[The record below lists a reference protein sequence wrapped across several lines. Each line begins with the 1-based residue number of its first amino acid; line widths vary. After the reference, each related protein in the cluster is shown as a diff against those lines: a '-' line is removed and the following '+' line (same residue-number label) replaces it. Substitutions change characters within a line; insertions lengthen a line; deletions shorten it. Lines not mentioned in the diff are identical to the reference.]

1 MMFIQGWRGR
11 MGIRVGVWSQRVGPK
26 CIKHLGV
33 RLKTSLEEIPAR
45 REELP
50 IHHAIAARSIRNA
63 RQR

>member
-1 MMFIQGWRGR
+1 
-11 MGIRVGVWSQRVGPK
+11 MGIRVGVWSQRVGPR
-26 CIKHLGV
+26 CIKHLGL